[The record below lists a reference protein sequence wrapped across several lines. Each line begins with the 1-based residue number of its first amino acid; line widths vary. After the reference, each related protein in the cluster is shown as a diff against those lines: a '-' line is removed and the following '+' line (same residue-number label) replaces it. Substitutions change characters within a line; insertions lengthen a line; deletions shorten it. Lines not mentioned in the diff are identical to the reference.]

1 MYNLNADELDELE
14 ELEDLY
20 GPGCVTPDMLTEYWR
35 AKWRN
40 RENEIKEKYA
50 EVNKFAKSFARK
62 NKLCALAGT
71 GTPAQVRWAQ
81 SIRMERF
88 ESKVFTE
95 SQKNIMA
102 KIGDAIWWIDTR
114 EYTTAQFGCALQS
127 DKVSNI
133 VHSTEK
139 KKATDKVNRS
149 AKSKQK
155 KAEAAY
161 AATQAARIRF
171 IVSLKDQFE
180 LTEKT
185 QALGG
190 KLGELTI
197 EDGEYRVFL
206 ELKSND
212 TVRILLNK
220 KHYLVKLT
228 SEQIEK
234 FKSF

>member
-1 MYNLNADELDELE
+1 MYNLNADEYELD

-20 GPGCVTPDMLTEYWR
+20 GSGCVTPDMLTEYRR
-35 AKWRN
+35 AKWQN
-40 RENEIKEKYA
+40 RANEIKEKYA
-50 EVNKFAKSFARK
+50 EVNESAKSFARK

-88 ESKVFTE
+88 ESKIFTD

-102 KIGDAIWWIDTR
+102 KIGDAIWWINTR
-114 EYTTAQFGCALQS
+114 EFTTTQFERALQS

-139 KKATDKVNRS
+139 KKATDKVKRS

-190 KLGELTI
+190 KLGELTN
-197 EDGEYRVFL
+197 EDGEYRVFF
-206 ELKSND
+206 ELKSTD
-212 TVRILLNK
+212 TVRILFNK
-220 KHYLVKLT
+220 EHYLVNLT
-228 SEQIEK
+228 SEQIENL
-234 FKSF
+234 KSF